1 MRTFFEWIAAA
12 GTTHANL
19 ESAVR
24 EYMKSNPAAKRC
36 YYVTRPK
43 NVNFD
48 PSNPKHLEDELGPGY
63 DKGLDVIPFK
73 HHPQSF
79 TCVNVAEGLAK
90 FLREKGFKARKV
102 AGWYGKAEPG
112 YSAGHSPSLDYSP
125 PTPPRGMRNAQE
137 HWWVEAE
144 GYYIDITSAQFHPTS
159 PQNQE
164 DLVIRDKYDASFT
177 GEYAPFRRFP
187 LGRSVRLPPN
197 AQRMVDKILS
207 LKKFSGGMSSV
218 PSDLEGLSEW
228 IERNAPKYAMSKAN
242 AEDIVMALRASKIH
256 FADRR
261 ALERLFGDAF
271 DEIKEDEELRKQ
283 DAEAKDF
290 KPEPRPG
297 SRGTVR
303 MDYGGRISLNTVSG
317 HDVADNF
324 EKMKEILGGEFSD
337 ENRSSSNNYG
347 TVTHKMSAKTS
358 LERIA
363 DETRKKLKDVGFKV
377 DI

>member
-1 MRTFFEWIAAA
+1 
-12 GTTHANL
+12 
-19 ESAVR
+19 
-24 EYMKSNPAAKRC
+24 
-36 YYVTRPK
+36 
-43 NVNFD
+43 
-48 PSNPKHLEDELGPGY
+48 
-63 DKGLDVIPFK
+63 
-73 HHPQSF
+73 
-79 TCVNVAEGLAK
+79 
-90 FLREKGFKARKV
+90 
-102 AGWYGKAEPG
+102 
-112 YSAGHSPSLDYSP
+112 
-125 PTPPRGMRNAQE
+125 MRNAQE

-187 LGRSVRLPPN
+187 LGRAVRLPPN

-218 PSDLEGLSEW
+218 PSDLENLSEW

-303 MDYGGRISLNTVSG
+303 MDYGGRISLSTAFG
-317 HDVADNF
+317 RDMAENF

-337 ENRSSSNNYG
+337 ENKSSSNNYG

-358 LERIA
+358 LERIT
-363 DETRKKLKDVGFKV
+363 DETRKKLKDAGFKV